1 MNKIY
6 LITLCIFTSF
16 FSFSQIIAE
25 DYQDSQSDKV
35 SEFSITIE
43 PYKKLSNGAF
53 FTSLTL
59 VSDNPYVEYVKGFDF
74 ECGYRYQLKV
84 KETIYANPPQDVSD
98 RDYELI
104 EVALQTLAYQDF
116 EMILINEFYLSEP
129 RGESITKLK
138 AGLYRYH
145 DEMEFYLP
153 PVLRADFDR
162 KMKKKAYCKGKFS
175 FQEDGSIN
183 LLKLK

>member
-16 FSFSQIIAE
+16 FSFSQIIVE

-35 SEFSITIE
+35 SELSITIE

-74 ECGYRYQLKV
+74 E
-84 KETIYANPPQDVSD
+84 
-98 RDYELI
+98 
-104 EVALQTLAYQDF
+104 
-116 EMILINEFYLSEP
+116 MILINEFYLSEP

-145 DEMEFYLP
+145 DKMEFYVP

-175 FQEDGSIN
+175 FQEDGSIH